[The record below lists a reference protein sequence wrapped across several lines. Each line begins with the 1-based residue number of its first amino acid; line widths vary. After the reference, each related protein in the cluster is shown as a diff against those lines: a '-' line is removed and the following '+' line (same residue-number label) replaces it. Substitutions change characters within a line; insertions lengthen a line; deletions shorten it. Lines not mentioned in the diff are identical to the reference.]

1 MIRISQ
7 FLRNSQLSFRI
18 SPPLARNS
26 RHPNVRYVKFQK
38 PWMRWASNT
47 ATCFVVVCSDWACF
61 CRRVF
66 TAFLLYGTAFH
77 LWSSFVLLQ
86 FDAAPEDDD
95 VSRRPS
101 MSEKHARTNKNESDK
116 DTTGDM
122 EDFDEDPIHIPL
134 SWPRRREGKFYA
146 ASDPEWQEFVK
157 LARDHK
163 KIRSLKGKLFIIL

>member
-1 MIRISQ
+1 M
-7 FLRNSQLSFRI
+7 LYFR
-18 SPPLARNS
+18 P
-26 RHPNVRYVKFQK
+26 
-38 PWMRWASNT
+38 
-47 ATCFVVVCSDWACF
+47 DWACL
-61 CRRVF
+61 CRKLF

-101 MSEKHARTNKNESDK
+101 MSEKYARTNKNEGDI

-134 SWPRRREGKFYA
+134 SWPRRHEGKFYA

-163 KIRSLKGKLFIIL
+163 KIRSLKGKLLVILQDISCICAYVLKMNWQRSF

>member
-26 RHPNVRYVKFQK
+26 GRPNVRYVKFQR
-38 PWMRWASNT
+38 PWIRNL
-47 ATCFVVVCSDWACF
+47 
-61 CRRVF
+61 F

-95 VSRRPS
+95 SSRRPS
-101 MSEKHARTNKNESDK
+101 MSEKYARTNNNQDDK
-116 DTTGDM
+116 DATGEM

-134 SWPRRREGKFYA
+134 SWPRRHEGKFYA
-146 ASDPEWQEFVK
+146 ASDPEWQEFAK
-157 LARDHK
+157 FARDHK
-163 KIRSLKGKLFIIL
+163 RIRSLKGKLLIILQASRASVLMYWR